1 MSIVEQFKNRTPKSR
16 RLFGRA
22 VGAMPG
28 GITHDLRRQHPYPLY
43 VSHGEGSRK
52 WDADGNEYIDYHGG
66 HGALLLGHGRPEIV
80 AAVRRQAAR
89 GTHLGGSHEQELRWA
104 ELVRDLI
111 PSAEKVRFTASG
123 TEAAMLALR
132 LARAHSGRS
141 KFIRFKGH
149 FHGWYDQFVAGYA
162 SHFDGSAPVGV
173 PADVASAALIA
184 DPGDE
189 DAVLRFID
197 TNDGIAAIILEPTG
211 AHFGAGPLDPSFLSF
226 LREVASSADIVLIF
240 DEVVTGFR
248 VSPGGAQAHF
258 GVTPDLTTLGKV
270 LAGGLGGGAVA
281 GRADILSH
289 LDFEAAAKAGRE
301 KIGHP
306 GTHNGNPLSA
316 AAGIAALEIVAGT
329 DACERANNSGE
340 ALRRML
346 NQVLTDEKVP
356 WSVYGEFSGFNLFTN
371 PGDRRVLPLE
381 FDPATIDPSELTG
394 NDPELVGLVR
404 LAMLI
409 NGVDVTPRF
418 SGWISAVH
426 EDRDLQKTA
435 EAFQRTIGMLKK
447 ESVIAA

>member
-1 MSIVEQFKNRTPKSR
+1 MSIVEQFKKRTPKSG

-22 VGAMPG
+22 AGVLPG
-28 GITHDLRRQHPYPLY
+28 GLAHDLRHQRPYPLY
-43 VSHGEGSRK
+43 VSHGKGSRK

-80 AAVRRQAAR
+80 AAVQRQAAR

-132 LARAHSGRS
+132 LARAHTGGS
-141 KFIRFKGH
+141 KFIRFRGH
-149 FHGWYDQFVAGYA
+149 FHGWYDQFVAGYV
-162 SHFDGSAPVGV
+162 SRFDGSAPAGV
-173 PADVASAALIA
+173 PPEVASAALIA

-189 DAVLRFID
+189 EAVLRFID
-197 TNDGIAAIILEPTG
+197 AEDGIAAIILEPTG
-211 AHFGAGPLDPSFLSF
+211 AHFGAGQLDPSFLSF
-226 LREVASSADIVLIF
+226 LRDVASSADIVLIF

-258 GVTPDLTTLGKV
+258 GVTPDLTTLGKI
-270 LAGGLGGGAVA
+270 LGGGLGGGAVA
-281 GRADILSH
+281 GRADIMSH

-329 DACERANNSGE
+329 DACERANSSGE

-346 NQVLTDEKVP
+346 NQVLTDENVP
-356 WSVYGEFSGFNLFTN
+356 WSVYGEFSGFNLFAN
-371 PGDRRVLPLE
+371 PGNRQILPLE
-381 FDPATIDPSELTG
+381 FDPARIDPSELTG
-394 NDPELVGLVR
+394 NDPELVGLAR

-426 EDRDLQKTA
+426 GDRDLRQTA
-435 EAFQRTIGMLKK
+435 EAFRRTIGMLKK

>member
-1 MSIVEQFKNRTPKSR
+1 MSIVEQFKNRTPKSG

-22 VGAMPG
+22 VGALPG
-28 GITHDLRRQHPYPLY
+28 GLTHDLRRQHPYPLY
-43 VSHGEGSRK
+43 VSHGEGARK

-89 GTHLGGSHEQELRWA
+89 GTHLGGNHEQELRWA

-132 LARAHSGRS
+132 LARAHTGGS
-141 KFIRFKGH
+141 KFVRFKGH
-149 FHGWYDQFVAGYA
+149 FHGWYDQFVAGYV
-162 SHFDGSAPVGV
+162 SRFDASAPAGV
-173 PADVASAALIA
+173 PPEVASAALIA

-189 DAVLRFID
+189 DAVRRFLD
-197 TNDGIAAIILEPTG
+197 AEDGIAAIILEPTG

-226 LREVASSADIVLIF
+226 LRDVASSSNVVLIF

-248 VSPGGAQAHF
+248 VSPGGAQAHY
-258 GVTPDLTTLGKV
+258 GVTPDLTTLGKI

-289 LDFEAAAKAGRE
+289 LDFEAAAKANRE

-329 DACERANNSGE
+329 DACERANGSGE

-346 NQVLTDEKVP
+346 NQVLTDENMP

-371 PGDRRVLPLE
+371 PGNRQVLPLE
-381 FDPATIDPSELTG
+381 FDPARIDPSELTG
-394 NDPELVGLVR
+394 NDPELLGLVR

-426 EDRDLQKTA
+426 GDRDLRQTA
-435 EAFQRTIGMLKK
+435 EAFRRTIGMLKK